1 VEITGIKTNW
11 EGSPATLNLFTDI
24 TERKQAEE
32 ALQRSEERYR
42 HLYHTTPAMLHS
54 IDSDGR
60 LVSVSDRW
68 LETMGYN
75 RNEVLGRKSIEF
87 LTEASRQYAE
97 ELILPE
103 FFKTGYV
110 EDVPYQFV
118 KKNGETIDVL
128 ITAISEKDENGNVT
142 RGLAGSTD
150 VTERKR
156 VEEEREKLIKELQEA
171 LKEIKTLR
179 GILPFCSF
187 CKKIRD
193 DKGYWE
199 QVDVYI
205 HKHSQADISHG
216 VCPECMQKHYPEYSE

>member
-1 VEITGIKTNW
+1 
-11 EGSPATLNLFTDI
+11 
-24 TERKQAEE
+24 
-32 ALQRSEERYR
+32 
-42 HLYHTTPAMLHS
+42 MLHS
-54 IDSDGR
+54 IDKDGR

-75 RNEVLGRKSIEF
+75 RNEVLDRKSVEF

-97 ELILPE
+97 ELIMPE

-128 ITAISEKDENGNVT
+128 LTAISEKDENGNVI
-142 RGLAGSTD
+142 RSLAGSTD

-171 LKEIKTLR
+171 FKEIKTLR
-179 GILPFCSF
+179 GILPLCSF

-205 HKHSQADISHG
+205 YKHLQADISHSL
-216 VCPECMQKHYPEYSE
+216 CPDCAKEHYPDLDIHE